1 MVKTDSSNKVE
12 NLGKTKTI
20 ENNRTCDGNLDQQQP
35 HKWVGD
41 DHQQGA
47 PIPMARD
54 DKVNT
59 Y

>member
-41 DHQQGA
+41 GHQQVHPFQWRGTT
-47 PIPMARD
+47 
-54 DKVNT
+54 KGNT